1 MYYKL
6 GQTCVKNWSSFVLL
20 QIRVNTVKNWG
31 SFVFTNWSKRC
42 YKLGELLQIKATII
56 RK

>member
-20 QIRVNTVKNWG
+20 QIKVNTVKNWG

-42 YKLGELLQIKATII
+42 YKLGELLQIKATVI